1 MLFQFLIIHPS
12 VKNTKKIVTSVQVH
26 DRFDLGSRQTH
37 RLDFVL
43 FRGYVCPGSTVLLAL
58 HNHSSVQTVYVATAA
73 ISNYG
78 DGRQKAFG
86 SNEASASITHN
97 EFTAHTTLSAT
108 ERAAAPCFVDVGN
121 AACTIQ
127 PYWRLLWGLAE
138 GSQRGPI
145 MHRWCGLSSSV
156 PCLRPTPEAKKRKKP

>member
-1 MLFQFLIIHPS
+1 MLFQFLIIPPN

-43 FRGYVCPGSTVLLAL
+43 FRGYVGPGSTVLLAL
-58 HNHSSVQTVYVATAA
+58 HNHSSVQTVYVAAA

-97 EFTAHTTLSAT
+97 EFTAHHTLS
-108 ERAAAPCFVDVGN
+108 
-121 AACTIQ
+121 
-127 PYWRLLWGLAE
+127 
-138 GSQRGPI
+138 
-145 MHRWCGLSSSV
+145 HRTCSGTV
-156 PCLRPTPEAKKRKKP
+156 LRRRR